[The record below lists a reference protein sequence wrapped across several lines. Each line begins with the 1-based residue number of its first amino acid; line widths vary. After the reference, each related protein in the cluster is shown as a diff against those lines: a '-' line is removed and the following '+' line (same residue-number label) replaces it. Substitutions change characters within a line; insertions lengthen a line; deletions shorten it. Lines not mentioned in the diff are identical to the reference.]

1 MKNFIGF
8 YDLAGQ
14 ALTSSSDHK
23 LTWGQIK
30 THTDTC
36 YKKLS
41 DMKFRLPQE
50 GKPVIDKWMQ
60 EYNKEINDSFQSLN
74 ENIV

>member
-1 MKNFIGF
+1 
-8 YDLAGQ
+8 
-14 ALTSSSDHK
+14 
-23 LTWGQIK
+23 
-30 THTDTC
+30 
-36 YKKLS
+36 
-41 DMKFRLPQE
+41 MKFRLPQE